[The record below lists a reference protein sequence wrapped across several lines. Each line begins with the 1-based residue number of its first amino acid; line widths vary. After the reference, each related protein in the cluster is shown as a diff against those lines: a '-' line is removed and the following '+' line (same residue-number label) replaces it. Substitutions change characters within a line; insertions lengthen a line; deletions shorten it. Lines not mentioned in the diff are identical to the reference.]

1 MVIGGYCPLPLQ
13 YFSSSSADSF
23 MTVFLQVV
31 HCEGEQKYYPDA
43 SATEVA
49 RVADWFKDLN
59 TGLQIHNTGLTR
71 DKDTFRSACSRQ

>member
-1 MVIGGYCPLPLQ
+1 M
-13 YFSSSSADSF
+13 
-23 MTVFLQVV
+23 V

-71 DKDTFRSACSRQ
+71 DKDTFRSACSR